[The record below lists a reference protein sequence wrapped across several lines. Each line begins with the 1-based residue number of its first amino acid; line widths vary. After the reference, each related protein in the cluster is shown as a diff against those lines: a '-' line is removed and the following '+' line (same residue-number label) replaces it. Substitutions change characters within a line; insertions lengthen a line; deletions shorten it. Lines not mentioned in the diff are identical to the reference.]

1 MSGEKTIVKSEK
13 LETLSS
19 ERGIALIT
27 VLIFSAIALAVM
39 AALIYMLMNR
49 AEMSG
54 MQKRYRT
61 TLEAGLGGAD
71 LTYQII
77 AARGDDSS
85 ISSTTSFSPLSG
97 TSFTVTSSCG
107 LSTAAGCSVWGSF
120 TGLATKM
127 NVPTACWNS
136 SCDYS
141 TRIDPSDS
149 STYDIAFEIEGTNAY
164 YNVYSK
170 IVDTV
175 VGNSGAGE
183 DLSVK
188 GVVDPRQATKT
199 PVPYMYTIE
208 VDAQNAKNSNERS
221 KLSILYQY

>member
-1 MSGEKTIVKSEK
+1 MASLKSIGSRPTYQSGV
-13 LETLSS
+13 
-19 ERGIALIT
+19 ALVT
-27 VLIFSAIALAVM
+27 VLVFSAIALAVM

-49 AEMSG
+49 VEMSG

-61 TLEAGLGGAD
+61 VLEAGLGGAD
-71 LTYQII
+71 LTYQFI
-77 AARGDDSS
+77 ATRGDTSS
-85 ISSTTSFSPLSG
+85 LVSDLTSFGLQPVVIPHGSCTALTTG
-97 TSFTVTSSCG
+97 TCP
-107 LSTAAGCSVWGSF
+107 AWGSYG
-120 TGLATKM
+120 TGLPTKLNM
-127 NVPTACWNS
+127 PTACWD

-141 TRIDPSDS
+141 ETINPSDNA
-149 STYDIAFEIEGTNAY
+149 TYDISFQLQGTNAK
-164 YNVYSK
+164 YNVFSK

-188 GVVDPRQATKT
+188 GVVDPRQATKQ

-208 VDAQNAKNSNERS
+208 VDAENATNPNERA